1 MSAFLPSSSLGLPA
15 SLDFKLPPSLSD
27 DSKAYWVN
35 IAPDATTSVS
45 SGPLTL
51 TNIALN
57 TPQPNTFNSQLLT
70 FTIPSGTS
78 RDVFLDPRET
88 FLSFRMAYTITTA
101 GVGGT
106 DVTNNLIG
114 SAQSFFDSLVL
125 YSNNTPIEQING
137 YNILA
142 NQLLNSTVN
151 TAEKYGGC
159 AVGMGCDTNSMAGV
173 DLPIITAA
181 NLSPVYYN
189 FSIPLIS
196 VIGLNNRDHL
206 FPVGSISNLQLQ
218 LMTSANLPFA
228 FNAKTAV
235 MTTAQVGSV
244 TLDQFSL
251 NMKYVSIGQASASL
265 LYSTLPD
272 GKYFL
277 KTQTWVQS
285 AANIPT
291 GSAGQANLLYQIRNS
306 SVKSLIFQN
315 SAAAA
320 GAALQVCPNGLYDAL
335 NIGVNQFSV
344 GIGGLNFPQTPLNP
358 SQRPGQCFLQY
369 MSALGYAG
377 DMKKY
382 GGVMTRSNYGASIT
396 NTSVAT
402 IAGNTNDSMLVIP
415 ATGSRPTSG
424 IDTTPI
430 VITQFPNMH
439 YLGVDLEKSGGLLFN
454 GVSTRS
460 SPPVGNYFM
469 QFTAGNALP
478 FNITSFC
485 FALVDCV
492 LIVDPMSQTIQ
503 AFV

>member
-15 SLDFKLPPSLSD
+15 SLDYKLPPSLSD

-45 SGPLTL
+45 SGPLTFT
-51 TNIALN
+51 TNTVATTVLN
-57 TPQPNTFNSQLLT
+57 QFNSQLLT

-88 FLSFRMAYTITTA
+88 FLSFRMVFNVTTA

-106 DVTNNLIG
+106 GVNHNLIG
-114 SAQSFFDSLVL
+114 SAQSFFDSLIL
-125 YSNNTPIEQING
+125 YSNNIPIEQVQA
-137 YNILA
+137 YNLLA

-151 TAEKYGGC
+151 TSEKYGGC
-159 AVGMGCDTNSMAGV
+159 AVALGCDIDSMAGV
-173 DLPIITAA
+173 QLPTTNPIG
-181 NLSPVYYN
+181 SYYYN

-206 FPVGSISNLQLQ
+206 FPIGSISNLQLQ
-218 LMTSANLPFA
+218 LQTSSLLPFS
-228 FNAKTAV
+228 FNSTGA
-235 MTTAQVGSV
+235 MTTPEQGSV

-251 NMKYVSIGQASASL
+251 NMKYVSIGSASASL

-272 GKYFL
+272 GKYFM
-277 KTQTWVQS
+277 KSQTWVQS
-285 AANIPT
+285 AANVPT
-291 GSAGQANLLYQIRNS
+291 GTSGQSNLLYQIRNS

-315 SAAAA
+315 STAAA

-335 NIGVNQFSV
+335 NMAVTQWNVS
-344 GIGGLNFPQTPLNP
+344 IGGLNFPQTPLNP

-377 DMKKY
+377 DLKKY
-382 GGVMTRSNYGASIT
+382 GGVMTRGNYGASMT
-396 NTSVAT
+396 GTSVALT
-402 IAGNTNDSMLVIP
+402 AGNTNDTMIVVP
-415 ATGSRPTSG
+415 ALGVRLDSG
-424 IDTTPI
+424 IELTTK
-430 VITQFPNMH
+430 VVQQFPNMH

-460 SPPVGNYFM
+460 SPPVGNFFINNVTPYNF
-469 QFTAGNALP
+469 
-478 FNITSFC
+478 TSFC
-485 FALVDCV
+485 WALVDCV
-492 LIVDPMSQTIQ
+492 LIIDPMSQTIQ